1 MKLIVGLGNPGKEY
15 KDTRHNTGFIF
26 IDRLAKDHKT
36 KFKLDVKLKCEICD
50 IIINGE
56 KIILIKPQ
64 TFMNLSGT
72 SVKLVCNY
80 YNIDVDDILVIHDDL
95 DLEVGKI
102 RFRAHGSSGGHKGIQ
117 NIIDNL
123 ETDQIKRLKIGIDK
137 VESKY
142 TIDYVLGKFSKEEF
156 SILDI
161 FLDEISNM
169 IDDFCTM
176 TFENFQLLDFS
187 YFFLIITIVI
197 SSDCS
202 VSSVKTPM
210 SESIMWI

>member
-15 KDTRHNTGFIF
+15 VNTRHNTGFIF
-26 IDRLAKDHKT
+26 IDRLAKDYKT

-50 IIINGE
+50 ILVNGE
-56 KIILIKPQ
+56 KVILIKPQ
-64 TFMNLSGT
+64 TYMNLSGT
-72 SVKLVCNY
+72 SVKLVCDY
-80 YNIDVDDILVIHDDL
+80 YGIDINDILVIHDDL

-123 ETDQIKRLKIGIDK
+123 GTEEIKRLKIGIDK

-142 TIDYVLGKFSKEEF
+142 TINYVLGKFSKEEL

-161 FLDEISNM
+161 FLDKISDM
-169 IDDFCTM
+169 IYDFTSI
-176 TFENFQLLDFS
+176 TFENL
-187 YFFLIITIVI
+187 
-197 SSDCS
+197 
-202 VSSVKTPM
+202 M
-210 SESIMWI
+210 SRYNNWYEKHS

>member
-26 IDRLAKDHKT
+26 LDRIAYEHKV

-50 IIINGE
+50 IVINDE
-56 KIILIKPQ
+56 KVFLIKPQ
-64 TFMNLSGT
+64 TYMNLSGT

-80 YNIDVDDILVIHDDL
+80 YGIDINDLLIIHDDL

-102 RFRAHGSSGGHKGIQ
+102 RLRAHGSSGGHKGIQ

-123 ETDQIKRLKIGIDK
+123 GTDQFKRLKIGIDK

-142 TIDYVLGKFSKEEF
+142 TIDYVLSKFSKEEL

-161 FLDEISNM
+161 FLDKINELVE
-169 IDDFCTM
+169 DFCTM
-176 TFENFQLLDFS
+176 TFENL
-187 YFFLIITIVI
+187 
-197 SSDCS
+197 
-202 VSSVKTPM
+202 M
-210 SESIMWI
+210 SRYNN

>member
-15 KDTRHNTGFIF
+15 ANTRHNTGFIF
-26 IDRLAKDHKT
+26 IDRLAKDYKA

-50 IIINGE
+50 ILINGE
-56 KIILIKPQ
+56 KVILIKPQ
-64 TFMNLSGT
+64 TYMNLSGT

-80 YNIDVDDILVIHDDL
+80 YNIDVSDILVIHDDL

-123 ETDQIKRLKIGIDK
+123 ATDEIKRLKIGIDK

-142 TIDYVLGKFSKEEF
+142 TIDYVLGKFTKEEL

-161 FLDEISNM
+161 FLEKISDM
-169 IDDFCTM
+169 IYDFTSI
-176 TFENFQLLDFS
+176 TFENL
-187 YFFLIITIVI
+187 
-197 SSDCS
+197 
-202 VSSVKTPM
+202 M
-210 SESIMWI
+210 SRYNNWYEKHS

>member
-15 KDTRHNTGFIF
+15 VNTRHNTGFIF
-26 IDRLAKDHKT
+26 IDRLAKDYKT

-50 IIINGE
+50 ILINGE
-56 KIILIKPQ
+56 KVTLIKPQ
-64 TFMNLSGT
+64 TYMNLSGT
-72 SVKLVCNY
+72 SVKLVCDY
-80 YNIDVDDILVIHDDL
+80 YGIDINDILVIHDDL

-123 ETDQIKRLKIGIDK
+123 GTEEIKRLKIGIDK

-142 TIDYVLGKFSKEEF
+142 TIDYVLGKFSKEEL

-161 FLDEISNM
+161 FLDKISDM
-169 IDDFCTM
+169 IYDFTSI
-176 TFENFQLLDFS
+176 TFENL
-187 YFFLIITIVI
+187 
-197 SSDCS
+197 
-202 VSSVKTPM
+202 M
-210 SESIMWI
+210 SRYNN